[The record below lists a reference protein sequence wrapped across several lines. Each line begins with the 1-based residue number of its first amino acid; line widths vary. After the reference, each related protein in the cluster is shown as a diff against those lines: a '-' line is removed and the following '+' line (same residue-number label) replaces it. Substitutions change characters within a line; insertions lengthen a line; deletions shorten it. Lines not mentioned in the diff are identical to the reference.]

1 MLLCV
6 KSAVRLKKISES
18 VQLYGTSS
26 SLFDLTTR
34 DRGFVKAFL
43 YPNCEELAK
52 TSDPSEIHEKISELP
67 FPLLH
72 PKGKFMF
79 FWSPVV
85 VLLMI
90 YTAIFMPFLLV
101 FYENDDNW
109 QDPWY
114 VVQNLVDILF
124 WMDLVVNMFSCF
136 YDEEGVLIT
145 DRKKVMVNYAK
156 TWFFVDLLACIPFD
170 LIENP
175 ESGQIDAKKIQLVR
189 LSRLPRLY
197 RIVKIAKIFK
207 FFQFG
212 ANKSQFFEIF
222 ELNSGFFIELQR
234 FLEVFRRRRHE
245 TCEFAGNC
253 DADGA
258 FDGVFVVL

>member
-1 MLLCV
+1 MRKSLKIGRRPKDSPHKVLCRVLLCV
-6 KSAVRLKKISES
+6 KSAVRLRKICER

-34 DRGFVKAFL
+34 DRGFVKNFL
-43 YPNCEELAK
+43 YPCSEEQAK
-52 TSDPSEIHEKISELP
+52 PSEISENSEKINELP

-79 FWSPVV
+79 FWSPIV

-124 WMDLVVNMFSCF
+124 WLDLVVNMFSCF

-145 DRKKVMVNYAK
+145 DRRKVLVNYAK
-156 TWFFVDLLACIPFD
+156 TWFLVDLLACIPFD
-170 LIENP
+170 LIGNEDTGTNN
-175 ESGQIDAKKIQLVR
+175 AKTIQLVR

-212 ANKSQFFEIF
+212 ANKSQFFEIL
-222 ELNSGFFIELQR
+222 ELNSGFF
-234 FLEVFRRRRHE
+234 
-245 TCEFAGNC
+245 
-253 DADGA
+253 
-258 FDGVFVVL
+258 